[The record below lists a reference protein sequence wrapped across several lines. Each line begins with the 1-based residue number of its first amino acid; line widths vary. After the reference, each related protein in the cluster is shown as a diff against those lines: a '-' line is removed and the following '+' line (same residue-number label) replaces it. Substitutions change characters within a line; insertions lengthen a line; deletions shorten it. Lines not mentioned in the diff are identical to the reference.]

1 MKRLAHAPN
10 LALATLW
17 TDMLG
22 SAGIDC
28 QVMRANACSIAGE
41 IPPDQSQPEIWVL
54 DDRSHARALQVL
66 DELRHAPH
74 RHWACP
80 GCQEIIDGPFELCW
94 NCGTPMPALP
104 GDRA

>member
-17 TDMLG
+17 ADMLAD
-22 SAGIDC
+22 AGVDC
-28 QVMRANACSIAGE
+28 RVLRAHACAIAGE

-54 DDRSHARALQVL
+54 DDSDLARARSVL
-66 DELRHAPH
+66 DALRHAPH

-80 GCQEIIDGPFELCW
+80 GCREIIDGPFDQCW
-94 NCGTPMPALP
+94 NCGHAMPAAP
-104 GDRA
+104 GVA

>member
-17 TDMLG
+17 ADMLTAG
-22 SAGIDC
+22 GIDC
-28 QVMRANACSIAGE
+28 RVLREHACAIAGQ
-41 IPPDQSQPEIWVL
+41 IPPDQSQPEIWVI
-54 DDRSHARALQVL
+54 DAAEHSRALALL

-80 GCQEIIDGPFELCW
+80 GCHEIIDGPFEQCW
-94 NCGTPMPALP
+94 NCGTAMPGPA
-104 GDRA
+104 